1 MSYECILFLIF
12 KTKFWVSLFPCWG
25 SLGSRNPA
33 CCSRLA
39 ECWSW
44 RGPSTTSSLLRA
56 AWTGRTCMSNCMSA
70 CFTFLPAKIRW
81 LRRGPSLFPLVVSRL
96 HSNSVLRGW
105 VLLRKLFRMRC
116 KSLIFF
122 LAFSFSINSSPVNE
136 QTSQLQV
143 KFQCIRFFCLSS
155 LDKNV

>member
-1 MSYECILFLIF
+1 MRLIERKVMSYECILFLIF
-12 KTKFWVSLFPCWG
+12 KMK
-25 SLGSRNPA
+25 
-33 CCSRLA
+33 CCSSRLA
-39 ECWSW
+39 ECRCW
-44 RGPSTTSSLLRA
+44 RGPSTSRSLLRA

-116 KSLIFF
+116 THRMKFPHLGDHP
-122 LAFSFSINSSPVNE
+122 AFTGWGWWSDSGFGWLGIESSTILPSCPAN
-136 QTSQLQV
+136 
-143 KFQCIRFFCLSS
+143 
-155 LDKNV
+155 